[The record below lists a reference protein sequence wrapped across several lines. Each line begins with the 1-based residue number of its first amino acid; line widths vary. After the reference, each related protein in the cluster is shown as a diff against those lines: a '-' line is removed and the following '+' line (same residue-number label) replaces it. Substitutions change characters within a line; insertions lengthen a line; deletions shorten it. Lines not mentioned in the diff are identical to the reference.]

1 MCLSSDDDERVL
13 EIITIDT
20 KDVTK
25 ILIIRSISLY
35 INSYFGI
42 IWNEKNVYQYV
53 PIQCLAMTSRFNL
66 HFLNFNFWYQ
76 SFQYIILIEIMY
88 DIIKTWSRFLQ
99 KMRYFKDC
107 KTNLIKKEQICE
119 STNKE
124 INSSFT
130 VFGYWSMRK
139 PTFNI

>member
-53 PIQCLAMTSRFNL
+53 PIQCEAMTSRFDL
-66 HFLNFNFWYQ
+66 HFLNFNF
-76 SFQYIILIEIMY
+76 
-88 DIIKTWSRFLQ
+88 
-99 KMRYFKDC
+99 
-107 KTNLIKKEQICE
+107 
-119 STNKE
+119 
-124 INSSFT
+124 
-130 VFGYWSMRK
+130 
-139 PTFNI
+139 